1 MCQPL
6 AFGWS
11 AAAAALLVS
20 ELAGSSNKC
29 WFHGLYSLSAT
40 ADAVLEFVD
49 SLNIKAT
56 TAVTGSK
63 VPPQWIT
70 SGVGVVGISAVVASL
85 ADWLPAF

>member
-29 WFHGLYSLSAT
+29 WFHGLYSSSAT

-49 SLNIKAT
+49 SLNIKT
-56 TAVTGSK
+56 TTSVTGSK

-70 SGVGVVGISAVVASL
+70 GGVGVVGISAVVASL